1 MKKTDN
7 RKNPWAGLSSYED
20 PLKGKHRLKFCGR
33 DRETKD
39 VTRLIDDN
47 FFVTLYGKSGIGK
60 TSLLNAGVFPALRRE
75 QYMPL
80 SLRLGMA
87 DDKLAF
93 QSIITQAIEH
103 TIAEAGGDIQIINV
117 IDQHDNIKA
126 TDYLWRWFACR
137 RFTAA
142 NGQIVFPVLVFDQF
156 EEVFRRP
163 ESRKKTEILL
173 SQLNYLI
180 DDSHALNDMVVEGE
194 DYSYDFNFRF
204 VLSIREDDLYRL
216 EDSLDNCSLPAL
228 KRCRYRLRSL
238 KEQDAESVILIPGE
252 GLFKEEEKK
261 QIADAVI
268 SKSRNED
275 KSISTNIVSLLCSLI
290 YEEYIKSG
298 ADHVSLD
305 LVNTFVNGNPFE
317 QFYNKAT
324 QKLSNREKLYI
335 EEKLVDSSGRRDSIS
350 KGDFCNHIK
359 NDDTREKLVKGEYR
373 ILQETSTSSNDQNYR
388 IELIHD
394 RLAEVIK
401 DRREARKYKNRKRSL
416 ILIKLFLLSLLWGFM
431 LYVALYTND
440 KNRVF
445 SDITEVTDNNWT
457 TNDFSKDCNNI
468 EYDNII
474 EKLSIIEKQ
483 HFRISSCNSLTFI
496 NIQHGSST
504 KAQDTIHIEINN
516 CPLLKEIKFNNKYD
530 NAHIIINN
538 CPLLSHIYLSKEVRD
553 IHLESNNESLT
564 FDISDDNNYLEFRN
578 GILWNKIKRTIEYA
592 QSAAPNKV
600 SFPSYLSDLSSIRYK
615 DTQYHNANVRAN
627 NVDTTAHLSDTIRDE
642 IVTEYHNINVEHL
655 TIGKEVKEIR
665 DEVFLGFKNLKTLV
679 FEKESSLEKIGK
691 YAFYGCTSLSSLELP
706 EIREIGNEAFAY
718 CTRLKKISIAYPLNL
733 GERVFGY
740 CNLLDSI
747 ELKKSGVYSFTY
759 STGCGYPF
767 FECPNIR
774 YIHTDS
780 IGGSTDKEGV
790 VYNIKGEPLFMTNK
804 KRNTTQG
811 NIHIV
816 TDAAYNTDSHV
827 TYISMT
833 ADAYMKARKELGM
846 IIRGT
851 KYNYV
856 LLGERIDTCYLFTKK
871 NNQIIDIPL
880 FAKGHLEFIGS
891 LDGIKKIRVPFR
903 QPVRYL
909 KEHGTHN
916 SSQTRELIFDLPNS
930 IKNNI
935 TLEVPKGCKKYYI
948 GNPEFTAFKDIIEVE
963 GTLNGLLWDVNN
975 VITDMA
981 LRTFY
986 TFKHNVILV
995 VGIVLLIIIVVF
1007 TILIRVK
1014 KLHKNSS
1021 SNSKFKISH
1030 YAVFAIFML
1039 LLYIPLYWI
1048 LFVYS
1053 EKVLESVTIA
1063 VFISV
1068 AITITLSY
1076 SNVVFEKLTSLFS
1089 YLLYKIKSFKTIL
1102 MAVLVVIII
1111 ILGMITISVSSN
1123 KDLNYIEEVMKEE
1136 NEYEACKKL
1145 VEMIDKKII
1154 IPQDSLWNFMLS
1166 KVKFYTPKETYP
1178 ISNYNGH
1185 YFYGDSIRYELY
1197 KGHMYRVKYNEESL
1211 TTNTKYVQKKDGN
1224 KYKLYKI
1231 DDEKRERPC
1240 LALDCM
1246 SHNFSPNGKYMTAS
1260 FGSSFLNKNDA
1271 YTLLYN
1277 IEDSITVIKRMKGYA
1292 KFANNHFLEIWQN
1305 DNHLI
1310 TSINNPSKVLYA
1322 YNDDSYYSTRIL
1334 EINDSS
1340 FFVVNTHYSYG
1351 RKFESYDTKGKK
1363 LNTLFVQKGTYDYI
1377 NEDLHKIIL
1386 QDSVSFAIY
1395 DLRNM
1400 KKEWEQSLKHNSFIS
1415 FESNFLIV
1423 YHESDDSRWII
1434 NMANPQKGP
1443 EKIRTHFNS
1452 TKNGDYLY
1460 FKDGVLRN
1468 ASDFQEVFRVPE
1480 GIVKECNFIH
1490 RMELNYSPVVYER
1503 WLGLDKYIYNIKAP
1517 NRKPFVLP
1525 YEIDNM
1531 KEGVIL
1537 CHDKDNLMIY
1547 EIPTLRN
1554 LIMKCIYFNEEEK
1567 KKVLSII
1574 KEE

>member
-20 PLKGKHRLKFCGR
+20 PLKSKHRLKFCGR

-373 ILQETSTSSNDQNYR
+373 ILQQTSTSSNDQSYR

-394 RLAEVIK
+394 RLAKAIK
-401 DRREARKYKNRKRSL
+401 DRRETRKNKNRKRSL
-416 ILIKLFLLSLLWGFM
+416 TVIKLILASILWGYM
-431 LYVALYTND
+431 LYAALHTND

-445 SDITEVTDNNWT
+445 SGVTEVTDNDWT
-457 TNDFSKDCNNI
+457 TNDFPKGLNYI
-468 EYDNII
+468 EYDNFI
-474 EKLSIIEKQ
+474 EKLSITEKQ
-483 HFRISSCNSLTFI
+483 EFRINSCNSLTSVDI
-496 NIQHGSST
+496 RHGSST

-516 CPLLKEIKFNNKYD
+516 CPLLKEIRFNNKYD

-538 CPLLSHIYLSKEVRD
+538 CPLLSNIYLSKEVRD
-553 IHLESNNESLT
+553 IHLESNNETLT
-564 FDISDDNNYLEFRN
+564 FDISDDNVYMEFRN
-578 GILWNKIKRTIEYA
+578 GILWNIIKQEIEYA
-592 QSAAPNKV
+592 QVAAPNKV
-600 SFPSYLSDLSSIRYK
+600 SFPSDLSNLTSIRYK
-615 DTQYHNANVRAN
+615 DTLYYNANVKAN
-627 NVDTTAHLSDTIRDE
+627 NVDMTAQLSDTIRDE
-642 IVTEYHNINVEHL
+642 VIKDYHNANVEHL
-655 TIGKEVKEIR
+655 TIGKEVKEIG
-665 DEVFLGFKNLKTLV
+665 DEVFSGFKKLKSLD
-679 FEKESSLEKIGK
+679 FENESRLRRIGN
-691 YAFYGCTSLSSLELP
+691 YAFYGCKNLANLVLP
-706 EIREIGNEAFAY
+706 DSIREIGVEAFAH
-718 CTRLKKISIAYPLNL
+718 CVRLKSISTYLCQFDSRA
-733 GERVFGY
+733 FGY
-740 CNLLDSI
+740 CTQLDSI
-747 ELKKSGVYSFTY
+747 TIRGENLIYGDNFFISAW
-759 STGCGYPF
+759 YPF
-767 FECPNIR
+767 WECPNVR
-774 YIHTDS
+774 YIQAADNMGHNIFNFTYNNE
-780 IGGSTDKEGV
+780 EGIL
-790 VYNIKGEPLFMTNK
+790 YNDTIPLFMTNK
-804 KRNTTQG
+804 KRNITRG
-811 NIHIV
+811 DLHIE
-816 TDAAYNTDSHV
+816 TDVAYNPKTKNKAMYCCMN
-827 TYISMT
+827 TE
-833 ADAYMKARKELGM
+833 AYQKML
-846 IIRGT
+846 
-851 KYNYV
+851 
-856 LLGERIDTCYLFTKK
+856 
-871 NNQIIDIPL
+871 
-880 FAKGHLEFIGS
+880 
-891 LDGIKKIRVPFR
+891 KKIGLYAEYFGNDTRVILCKDENHIINIPQEKISYDFVGNLEGIEKIRIPFH
-903 QPVRYL
+903 QPVSYFKKYRNLYDSL
-909 KEHGTHN
+909 HVKKL
-916 SSQTRELIFDLPNS
+916 RLILPPS

-963 GTLNGLLWDVNN
+963 GTFNGLLWDANN
-975 VITDMA
+975 IITDMA
-981 LRTFY
+981 SRTYYNFV
-986 TFKHNVILV
+986 HNNIPV
-995 VGIVLLIIIVVF
+995 VGVVLLIIIVFFIIV
-1007 TILIRVK
+1007 TRLK
-1014 KLHKNSS
+1014 KLYKDPS
-1021 SNSKFKISH
+1021 SNRRFKISH
-1030 YAVFAIFML
+1030 YAAFAIFML
-1039 LLYIPLYWI
+1039 LLYVPLYWM
-1048 LFVYS
+1048 LFIYS
-1053 EKVLESVTIA
+1053 EEVIESVTIA
-1063 VFISV
+1063 IFISF

-1076 SNVVFEKLTSLFS
+1076 SNVIFEKSTSLLS
-1089 YLLYKIKSFKTIL
+1089 GIIDKIRSIKTL
-1102 MAVLVVIII
+1102 SVAALVVIVT
-1111 ILGMITISVSSN
+1111 ILGMITFSISSN
-1123 KDLNYIEEVMKEE
+1123 RNLHIIEEVMKEE

-1145 VEMIDKKII
+1145 VEMIDKKIT

-1260 FGSSFLNKNDA
+1260 FGSSFLRKNA
-1271 YTLLYN
+1271 EYTLLYN
-1277 IEDSITVIKRMKGYA
+1277 LEDSITVIKRMKGYA
-1292 KFANNHFLEIWQN
+1292 EFANNHFLEIWQN
-1305 DNHLI
+1305 DNRLI

-1334 EINDSS
+1334 KINDSS
-1340 FFVVNTHYSYG
+1340 FFVVETHYSYG
-1351 RKFESYDTKGKK
+1351 KKFESYDTKGKK
-1363 LNTLFVQKGTYDYI
+1363 VNTLLVQEGTKYHVT
-1377 NEDLHKIIL
+1377 EDFHKIIL
-1386 QDSVSFAIY
+1386 EDSTSFAIY

-1400 KKEWEQSLKHNSFIS
+1400 KKECEHSLKLNTNIS
-1415 FESNFLIV
+1415 HVYDPYLEFEDDEASTWLI
-1423 YHESDDSRWII
+1423 S
-1434 NMANPQKGP
+1434 MANPQK
-1443 EKIRTHFNS
+1443 K
-1452 TKNGDYLY
+1452 TKKFVSGYTLT
-1460 FKDGVLRN
+1460 KDGNYLFFEDGILRS
-1468 ASDFQEVFRVPE
+1468 ASDLQKVCCLPKDILKRYN
-1480 GIVKECNFIH
+1480 G
-1490 RMELNYSPVVYER
+1490 PVVYER
-1503 WLGLDKYIYNIKAP
+1503 WLGRDKYIYNIKAP
-1517 NRKPFVLP
+1517 NRKPFELP
-1525 YEIDNM
+1525 YEIDDM
-1531 KEGVIL
+1531 KEGVVF
-1537 CHDKDNLMIY
+1537 CHDDKNLMLF

-1554 LIMKCIYFNEEEK
+1554 LIMRCIYFNEEEK